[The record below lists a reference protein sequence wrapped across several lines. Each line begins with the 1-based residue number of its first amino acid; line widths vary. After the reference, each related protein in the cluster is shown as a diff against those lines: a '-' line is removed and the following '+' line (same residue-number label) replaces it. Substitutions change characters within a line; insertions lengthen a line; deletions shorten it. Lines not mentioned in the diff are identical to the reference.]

1 MMEALADQT
10 LDRVCPACQEPFD
23 WKPVLVNG
31 QEFCCAAC
39 SRGLS
44 CTCPEHSENHN
55 ARPLG
60 SRAGSQILG
69 ATEGEL

>member
-1 MMEALADQT
+1 MEPRIDGTA
-10 LDRVCPACQEPFD
+10 DRVCPACQEPFD

-31 QEFCCAAC
+31 QEFCCEAC
-39 SRGLS
+39 SRGLA
-44 CTCPEHSENHN
+44 CTCPEHSEDHD
-55 ARPLG
+55 ALSLG